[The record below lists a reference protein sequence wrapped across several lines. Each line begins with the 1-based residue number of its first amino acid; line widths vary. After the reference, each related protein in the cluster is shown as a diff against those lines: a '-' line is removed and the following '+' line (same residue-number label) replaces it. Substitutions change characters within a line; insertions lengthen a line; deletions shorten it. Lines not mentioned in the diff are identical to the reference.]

1 MSASK
6 PATAAKSTARPATK
20 SATGSPA
27 PSPSDTVLCQID
39 NGIAQLTLNRPD
51 KLNALNYELI
61 ERLGA
66 LLDKI
71 ERDDSVRAIVL
82 TGSGDKAF
90 SSGADISGF
99 ATSVRQ
105 GAPAA
110 LRDFV
115 QPGQRLTA
123 RIETFPKPIIAAVNG
138 LAYGGGSEI
147 VEACPLAIASERAQ
161 FSKAEIN
168 LGFAPPFGGSQRLP
182 RLIGRKRALR
192 MILTGEP
199 ISAWKARDFGLVNEV
214 VPHERLYEEAFAL
227 ARIIVEKSPLAVSAC
242 LASVTRGI
250 NVPIDEG
257 LAIEAN
263 YFARMVPTKD
273 IEEGISAWLD
283 KRPPQFT
290 GN

>member
-1 MSASK
+1 MPPAIASKTASK
-6 PATAAKSTARPATK
+6 PPVPA
-20 SATGSPA
+20 
-27 PSPSDTVLCQID
+27 PSDTVLCQID

-71 ERDDSVRAIVL
+71 ERDDSVRAVVL
-82 TGSGDKAF
+82 TGGGDKAF
-90 SSGADISGF
+90 SSGADISRF

-161 FSKAEIN
+161 FSKAVIN

-227 ARIIVEKSPLAVSAC
+227 ARVIVEKSPLAVSAC
-242 LASVTRGI
+242 LGSVTRGI

-263 YFARMVPTKD
+263 YFARMVPTRD

-283 KRPPQFT
+283 KRPPRFT
-290 GN
+290 GR

>member
-1 MSASK
+1 M
-6 PATAAKSTARPATK
+6 
-20 SATGSPA
+20 
-27 PSPSDTVLCQID
+27 SDTVLCQID
-39 NGIAQLTLNRPD
+39 NAVALLTLNRLG
-51 KLNALNYELI
+51 KLNALNFELI

-66 LLDKI
+66 LLDTI
-71 ERDDSVRAIVL
+71 ERDDAVRVIVL
-82 TGSGDKAF
+82 TGGGDKAF
-90 SSGADISGF
+90 SSGADIAGISE
-99 ATSVRQ
+99 TVRH

-147 VEACPLAIASERAQ
+147 VEACPLAVASERAQ
-161 FSKAEIN
+161 FCKAEIS

-290 GN
+290 GR

>member
-1 MSASK
+1 MSAKTMSAK
-6 PATAAKSTARPATK
+6 TTPAAKIPETV
-20 SATGSPA
+20 PA
-27 PSPSDTVLCQID
+27 PDSVLCQID
-39 NGIAQLTLNRPD
+39 RGIALLTLNRPD

-61 ERLGA
+61 ERLSA
-66 LLDKI
+66 LLDRI
-71 ERDDSVRAIVL
+71 ERDDTVRAIVL
-82 TGSGDKAF
+82 TGAGDKAF

-99 ATSVRQ
+99 AASVRQ

-110 LRDFV
+110 LREFV

-123 RIETFPKPIIAAVNG
+123 RIECFPKPIIAAVNG

-147 VEACPLAIASERAQ
+147 VEAAPLAIASERAQ
-161 FSKAEIN
+161 FCKAEIS

-199 ISAWKARDFGLVNEV
+199 ISAWKARDFGLINDV
-214 VPHERLYEEAFAL
+214 VPHERLYDEAFHL
-227 ARIIVEKSPLAVSAC
+227 ARIIAEKSPLAVAAC
-242 LASVTRGI
+242 LSSVTRGI

-263 YFARMVPTKD
+263 HFARMVPTRD

-283 KRPPQFT
+283 KRPPRFT
-290 GN
+290 GT

>member
-1 MSASK
+1 MPPSSAAKLTHANTPVTK
-6 PATAAKSTARPATK
+6 PAGARPA
-20 SATGSPA
+20 SS
-27 PSPSDTVLCQID
+27 SDTVLCQID
-39 NGIAQLTLNRPD
+39 HGIAQLTLNRPG
-51 KLNALNYELI
+51 KLNALNFELI
-61 ERLGA
+61 ERLAA
-66 LLDKI
+66 LLDRI
-71 ERDDSVRAIVL
+71 ERDDTVRVIVL
-82 TGSGDKAF
+82 TGGGEKAF
-90 SSGADISGF
+90 SSGADISDI
-99 ATSVRQ
+99 AASVRQ
-105 GAPAA
+105 GATAA

-227 ARIIVEKSPLAVSAC
+227 ARVIAEKSPLAVAAC

-263 YFARMVPTKD
+263 YFARMVPTLD

-290 GN
+290 GR